1 MFIVTKVKKRKRN
14 NILFHLL
21 QDHIWKVLVVSLWLS
36 LCPPGKLGAH
46 ARLCK
51 AGSLL
56 RLHALSL
63 FSKDAWLE
71 QEKYA
76 QRGLFSFSSFAPD
89 YWFFLSIHFWLLPPF
104 SLTTFS
110 SLWNGDPVALMHTHP
125 GHDWT
130 VGRCLPTLFHLKPSV
145 WRFFPT
151 LNLESL
157 IKVIKQLNFV
167 LCLW

>member
-1 MFIVTKVKKRKRN
+1 MFIATKVKKRKRN
-14 NILFHLL
+14 NILFRLL
-21 QDHIWKVLVVSLWLS
+21 QDHILKVLVVSLWLS

-56 RLHALSL
+56 WLHALSL

-76 QRGLFSFSSFAPD
+76 QRGLFNFSSFAPD

-110 SLWNGDPVALMHTHP
+110 LSLKGWPDAHTSRT
-125 GHDWT
+125 WLNCWK
-130 VGRCLPTLFHLKPSV
+130 VFAYSLPLKAICMKV
-145 WRFFPT
+145 FPYSKPR
-151 LNLESL
+151 ESH
-157 IKVIKQLNFV
+157 QSN
-167 LCLW
+167 